1 MLLHRTLISAA
12 ITTALSAPAAFAETT
27 IGGYGELHYNALTQT
42 EIDGGEKDKKEFDFH
57 RFVLMF
63 NHEFNDHVRFF
74 SEVEIEH
81 AFLKDTDTQSGTINK
96 APGELELEQAYIEID
111 LNDTSSI
118 AAGVF
123 LIPVGILNETHEPPT
138 FYGVERG
145 PLEKDVIPAT
155 WWEAGIKYSGHTDI
169 GLSYDLALH
178 SGLKAPNGKI
188 RDGRQKAASA
198 AGEDLATTVRV
209 KYTGIAGL
217 EVAMTAQKQNN
228 LQQTVTDTDT
238 PVAAPVAG
246 ADATSATLWET
257 HAIYTLGALKLT
269 AQRAAWDIDMTP
281 TYTDPGD
288 PASKQAGTMIE
299 ASYKINDK
307 LGVAIRNTGW
317 KTTVGVDNSQTILAI
332 NYWPHEDVVFKIDY
346 QNEKQDG
353 HDDLEGEYKTI
364 KGFNLGVGYQ
374 F

>member
-1 MLLHRTLISAA
+1 MLLRRTLLGTAIATTLAA
-12 ITTALSAPAAFAETT
+12 SSVFAETT
-27 IGGYGELHYNALTQT
+27 IGGYGELHYNNLTQT

-63 NHEFNDHVRFF
+63 GHDFNDNVRFF

-81 AFLKDTDTQSGTINK
+81 AFLKDTDTQTGTVSK

-118 AAGVF
+118 SAGVF

-155 WWEAGIKYSGHTDI
+155 WWEAGVKYSGHTDF

-178 SGLKAPNGKI
+178 SGLKAPTGKI
-188 RDGRQKAASA
+188 RDGRQKVASA
-198 AGEDLATTVRV
+198 VGEDLATTVRV
-209 KYTGIAGL
+209 KYTGLAGL
-217 EVAMTAQKQNN
+217 NVAMTAQKQNN

-246 ADATSATLWET
+246 ADATSATMWEA
-257 HAIYTLGALKLT
+257 HAIYTLGPVKLT

-281 TYTDPGD
+281 TYTNSSN
-288 PASKQAGTMIE
+288 PASKQAGTMVE
-299 ASYKINDK
+299 ASYKISDK
-307 LGVAIRNTGW
+307 LGVAVRQTEW
-317 KTTVGVDNSQTILAI
+317 STTVGVENSQTTLAL
-332 NYWPHEDVVFKIDY
+332 NYWPHEDVVLKIDY
-346 QNEKQDG
+346 QNEEQEG
-353 HDDLEGEYKTI
+353 HDDPEGEYKTI